1 MRHAVWRG
9 ILSFPGMHLLGRSW
23 FVGNSP
29 SVANIANYVYAG
41 LIHERGANEHEFSSL
56 LAWMG
61 RIEGI
66 GRVCRNGDVTGTGVL
81 RLAGPSGRTAG
92 LGAKGEKSEHMCI

>member
-9 ILSFPGMHLLGRSW
+9 ILSLPGMHLLGRSW

-29 SVANIANYVYAG
+29 RVANIANYVYAG
-41 LIHERGANEHEFSSL
+41 LIHERGANAHEFSSL

-61 RIEGI
+61 RIE
-66 GRVCRNGDVTGTGVL
+66 VL
-81 RLAGPSGRTAG
+81 GGYVGMATLPEPAS
-92 LGAKGEKSEHMCI
+92 